1 MQAGRRAGR
10 GTAMTAIGT
19 KRTLRFVLFKWGH
32 LTLTTPPHPHG
43 IVSAGFSHVPQY
55 RSGAFMAQ
63 HFEALVLPDGM
74 RAVPVFIGTFLCV
87 LYAGMV

>member
-1 MQAGRRAGR
+1 
-10 GTAMTAIGT
+10 MTAHGT
-19 KRTLRFVLFKWGH
+19 KADIALCPIQMGH

-55 RSGAFMAQ
+55 RSGAFMKQ
-63 HFEALVLPDGM
+63 HFEAPVLPDGM

-87 LYAGMV
+87 LYTGMGDRDQVKFGCRRP